1 MRKLILLAVLA
12 AAVPIC
18 VQTTFAQGPQKGDW
32 DLDIYA
38 TGGTSV
44 PGGTSDTQVFSLG
57 LRGGKV
63 LTGDHLGGFLR
74 GNFEYAFDLVPA
86 YIVFQRQNTYG
97 TGFDPVVLKWNFTS
111 SSRVTPFFEIVGG
124 TLFSSDDVPPG
135 TSSVNFRSGAGLGFQ
150 IPLRGSATHLTLEA
164 KYEHISNAGLASPNP
179 GINTV
184 HFVLGWGKFKHRK

>member
-12 AAVPIC
+12 AAVPS
-18 VQTTFAQGPQKGDW
+18 FAQTPQKGDW

-97 TGFDPVVLKWNFTS
+97 AGFDPVVLKWNFTS
-111 SSRVTPFFEIVGG
+111 AKRVTPFIEIVGG
-124 TLFSSDDVPPG
+124 TLFSTDDVPPG

-150 IPLRGSATHLTLEA
+150 VPLRGTASHLTLEV
-164 KYEHISNAGLASPNP
+164 KYEHISNAGLATPNP

-184 HFVLGWGKFKHRK
+184 QFVFGWGVFSAHH

>member
-12 AAVPIC
+12 AAVPS
-18 VQTTFAQGPQKGDW
+18 FAQGPQKGDW

-57 LRGGKV
+57 LRAGKV

-74 GNFEYAFDLVPA
+74 GNFEYAFDIVPA
-86 YIVFQRQNTYG
+86 YIVFQNQNTYG
-97 TGFDPVVLKWNFTS
+97 AGFDPVVLKWNFTAS
-111 SSRVTPFFEIVGG
+111 SHVTPFIEIVGG
-124 TLFSSDDVPPG
+124 TLFSTDDVPPG
-135 TSSVNFRSGAGLGFQ
+135 TSSVNFRSGAGFGLHF
-150 IPLRGSATHLTLEA
+150 PVRSRSVTLEA
-164 KYEHISNAGLASPNP
+164 RYEHISNAGLASPNP

-184 HFVLGWGKFKHRK
+184 QFVLGWGKFKHRK